1 MINVDD
7 ELLRI
12 DNEYSETEIF
22 LKYGVVSLMFY
33 EPTPYTKLIVAINNE
48 RDKYNGLQERERF
61 IPLYRKVYLAQR
73 RKLKNILDKVKNRT
87 IVIEP
92 EPTPYEME
100 NYPKNTWKYKYD
112 ISNRENVYQYAETRL
127 KKAIFD
133 TNQELYILR
142 KYPEVYYNRKSGYI
156 GGEFNYRYEDE
167 VIIYDNVNA
176 MSDGMHHFLL
186 YCNEQTKESDKRTL
200 LNILAYLNGCP
211 NFEFLSNRSVN
222 QKLDELY
229 RNFDLLDNIRLRQP
243 NYLKSDVEKPIHL
256 ELPII
261 KNDKGYKMIAFK
273 KLSHEGILDLY
284 HASLKQFEP
293 LPRCVFFIQSV

>member
-1 MINVDD
+1 
-7 ELLRI
+7 
-12 DNEYSETEIF
+12 
-22 LKYGVVSLMFY
+22 
-33 EPTPYTKLIVAINNE
+33 
-48 RDKYNGLQERERF
+48 
-61 IPLYRKVYLAQR
+61 
-73 RKLKNILDKVKNRT
+73 
-87 IVIEP
+87 
-92 EPTPYEME
+92 
-100 NYPKNTWKYKYD
+100 
-112 ISNRENVYQYAETRL
+112 
-127 KKAIFD
+127 
-133 TNQELYILR
+133 
-142 KYPEVYYNRKSGYI
+142 
-156 GGEFNYRYEDE
+156 
-167 VIIYDNVNA
+167 

-293 LPRCVFFIQSV
+293 LPRCVFLYRVFEYAAAYHYKPLFMPTNYNPEDALDYYLSLAMAYNPNPLYFIDFGVGKRKAQLYNYFTVLKKEARSILNEWSTAPYLASKTYGEIIYLTGRNFTAHGASGNRGERNMQYDYDKNYLHINNVNIVLELIARYVIELLNPELKNVVERRSVYYKENYKTIFECKNRGCSNDENSE

>member
-7 ELLRI
+7 ELLHI

-156 GGEFNYRYEDE
+156 GGEFNYRYELHKPE
-167 VIIYDNVNA
+167 PKGKIISN
-176 MSDGMHHFLL
+176 GIKLL
-186 YCNEQTKESDKRTL
+186 APMISIANGIPTL
-200 LNILAYLNGCP
+200 ADHI
-211 NFEFLSNRSVN
+211 
-222 QKLDELY
+222 QKFIDMVTPY
-229 RNFDLLDNIRLRQP
+229 
-243 NYLKSDVEKPIHL
+243 IH
-256 ELPII
+256 
-261 KNDKGYKMIAFK
+261 
-273 KLSHEGILDLY
+273 
-284 HASLKQFEP
+284 
-293 LPRCVFFIQSV
+293 